1 MNDFYIVL
9 TVFLTPVVIIL
20 CVSIFDYFG
29 KKNSL
34 KVIEKA
40 VENNYAITPEM
51 LEALSPTK
59 KEKSENINGYLISSL
74 ILIGLGIG
82 LFILIYFNT
91 DYDIERAP
99 VVAIPLF
106 IGIALLVIWLIRRKD
121 NNQQNCA

>member
-1 MNDFYIVL
+1 MNDLYIVL

-91 DYDIERAP
+91 GCVIERAT
-99 VVAIPLF
+99 VGAIPLF